1 MRSKEVGGKDGAWSE
16 KELLKI
22 EMSGLWGSRNTTMEA
37 KLHTAIKTTRYR
49 GGIL

>member
-1 MRSKEVGGKDGAWSE
+1 MNGAWSE
-16 KELLKI
+16 EKLLKI
-22 EMSGLWGSRNTTMEA
+22 EMSGLWESRNTTMEA